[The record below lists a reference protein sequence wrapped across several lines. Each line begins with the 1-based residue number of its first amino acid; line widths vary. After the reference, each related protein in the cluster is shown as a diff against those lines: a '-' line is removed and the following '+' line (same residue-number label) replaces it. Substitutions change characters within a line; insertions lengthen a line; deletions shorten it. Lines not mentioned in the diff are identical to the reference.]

1 LETSGAGKLAVHL
14 DLAIALA
21 GLIVGIVVGLT
32 GMGGGALMTPILV
45 IGFGIEPLAAV
56 SSDLVAAVVMKPIG
70 GGIHFRRGTV
80 HTGLVCWLALGSVPG
95 ALLGSYWISH
105 LSGDVGDTIKIVLG
119 VALLVAAGAMVAR
132 GYLSS
137 HRATGVSGDE
147 ARRVPVKRVA
157 TLLIGLFG
165 GIVVG
170 MTSVGSGSLMIVALM
185 LLYPTL
191 SSKELVG
198 TDLVQAVPLVLAAA
212 VGHLLWGQFE
222 LGLTGSLLL
231 GSVPGVII
239 GANISS
245 RAPDAIIR
253 PILVLVLTLSALK
266 LLDVSNEVLG
276 AVLVAALVAG
286 GATWFVTRRRDHA
299 DGPAATSTAMAGP
312 SVPAPN
318 EAQVVAA
325 SPGSGSD

>member
-1 LETSGAGKLAVHL
+1 MHL
-14 DLAIALA
+14 DLGIALA
-21 GLIVGIVVGLT
+21 GLIVGVVVGLT

-80 HTGLVCWLALGSVPG
+80 HTGLVRWLAFGSVPG
-95 ALLGSYWISH
+95 ALLGSYVVGH
-105 LSGDVGDTIKIVLG
+105 LGDDVGDSIKTILG
-119 VALLVAAGAMVAR
+119 VVLLIAAGAMVVR
-132 GYLSS
+132 MYLSR
-137 HRATGVSGDE
+137 HRGAGVEGDE
-147 ARRVPVKRVA
+147 AKRVPVRRAA
-157 TLLIGLFG
+157 TLTIGLLG
-165 GIVVG
+165 GAIVG

-212 VGHLLWGQFE
+212 IGHLLWGEFE
-222 LGLTGSLLL
+222 LGLTGSLLI

-239 GANISS
+239 GAHVSS

-253 PILVLVLTLSALK
+253 PILVLVLALSALK
-266 LLDVSNEVLG
+266 LLDVPNEVLG
-276 AVLVAALVAG
+276 AVLAG
-286 GATWFVTRRRDHA
+286 AILAGTATWFVTRRRA
-299 DGPAATSTAMAGP
+299 RALGRELPAVPAASASRG
-312 SVPAPN
+312 SAP
-318 EAQVVAA
+318 
-325 SPGSGSD
+325 G

>member
-1 LETSGAGKLAVHL
+1 MSTSSVAFTGIRLVHL
-14 DLAIALA
+14 DLGIALA
-21 GLIVGIVVGLT
+21 GLIVGVVVGLT

-80 HTGLVCWLALGSVPG
+80 HTGLVRWLALGSVPG
-95 ALLGSYWISH
+95 ALLGSYVVGH
-105 LSGDVGDTIKIVLG
+105 LGDDVGDSIKTILG
-119 VALLVAAGAMVAR
+119 VVLLVAAGAMVVR
-132 GYLSS
+132 MYLSR
-137 HRATGVSGDE
+137 HRGAGVEGDE
-147 ARRVPVKRVA
+147 AKRVPVHRVA
-157 TLLIGLFG
+157 TLTIGLLG
-165 GIVVG
+165 GAIVG

-212 VGHLLWGQFE
+212 VGHLLWGEFE
-222 LGLTGSLLL
+222 LGLTGSLLI

-239 GANISS
+239 GAHVSS

-253 PILVLVLTLSALK
+253 PILVLVLALSGLK
-266 LLDVSNEVLG
+266 LLDVPNEVLG
-276 AVLVAALVAG
+276 AVLAG
-286 GATWFVTRRRDHA
+286 AILAGTATWFVTRRRA
-299 DGPAATSTAMAGP
+299 RALGRELPAVPAASASRG
-312 SVPAPN
+312 SAP
-318 EAQVVAA
+318 
-325 SPGSGSD
+325 G